1 MIEEVYVSL
10 EVARLL
16 REKRF
21 DETCRAYWGGFI
33 DKPLYLCE
41 CNRGKFFDY
50 CRNSWLKVNVCDD
63 EQDYMAAP
71 TQQMVMKWLRKVY
84 HIHTE
89 ICLYKTNEGDIE
101 PKKSRKAPYYTFGV
115 WDTVTGNN
123 VDKRLTNDFIGDSYE
138 EACETAIKYCLE
150 HLI

>member
-1 MIEEVYVSL
+1 MIEEIYVSL

-71 TQQMVMKWLRKVY
+71 TQQMVMKWLREKYNLVIMINPQFHY
-84 HIHTE
+84 TDSNKDKTFFDWYYCIDYVTNESHIHKQGDFSGF
-89 ICLYKTNEGDIE
+89 KT
-101 PKKSRKAPYYTFGV
+101 
-115 WDTVTGNN
+115 
-123 VDKRLTNDFIGDSYE
+123 YE
-138 EACETAIKYCLE
+138 EAVEAAIKYCLE
-150 HLI
+150 NLI